1 MKEEITDTA
10 RPTLDRQEVRSD
22 HTPQPSNT
30 TVMIVL
36 TMTLGLGLGTLLPLQ
51 EQRM

>member
-1 MKEEITDTA
+1 MKGEITDMV

-30 TVMIVL
+30 TVLIVL
-36 TMTLGLGLGTLLPLQ
+36 TLTLGLDLGTLLPLQ
-51 EQRM
+51 ELRM